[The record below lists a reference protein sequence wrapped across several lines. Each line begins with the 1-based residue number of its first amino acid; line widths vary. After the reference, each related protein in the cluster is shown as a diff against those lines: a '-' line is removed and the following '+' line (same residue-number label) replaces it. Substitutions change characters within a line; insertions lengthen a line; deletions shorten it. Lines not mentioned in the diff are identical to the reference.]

1 MICPFCKATGTT
13 KYIENRENL
22 ITKYYFFHTT
32 FEWSSRQLVNGEQIL
47 PGLTGTALELES
59 LSDVRFDLEVTSEYT
74 KDRYVGSAILSLK
87 EGEQIV
93 IVDLQ

>member
-1 MICPFCKATGTT
+1 M
-13 KYIENRENL
+13 
-22 ITKYYFFHTT
+22 
-32 FEWSSRQLVNGEQIL
+32 